1 MLELLGLQD
10 DYSDLENQLTSITKQ
25 RDWLANQM
33 ITILEQAEF
42 DNQVADAQQAQWLI
56 DQGNDLIQ
64 QVSRL
69 AAGA

>member
-1 MLELLGLQD
+1 MPELLGLQD

-42 DNQVADAQQAQWLI
+42 DNRVADAQQAQWLI